1 MPYWRQIKAD
11 GSLVPGEEGKN
22 QDPQPGPEWV
32 QANYS
37 FLGADSPVNPQSVE
51 VKVAREAAR
60 KMSLNDGERNREIQV
75 KTENVLRQF
84 ADGRVL
90 PPQPGENP
98 DPLQEPIK
106 QGPNTIRAYKTADG
120 SSEVWRLLEGTTWTA
135 PNVAKPGLTFDQE
148 VKLRGTPTSS
158 SSFGVSELGPVAAQ
172 LRREEAEAT
181 IAAAKIKAEAD
192 LRVNNAAILKGEEE
206 TAIAKRNEAFA
217 IDKDGYA
224 RSVDNVK
231 LQREAQSELFKQQ
244 TEVARLTAEQVG
256 LVARRDESQAS
267 LDQAVNLANLSAE
280 QRGKEF
286 NVTQEFNV
294 QRANEEAARARQQQ
308 LQTLGTD
315 IGKLGADSGDRGK
328 YAATILANS
337 GWGQV
342 DRALSGTNMNTTASL
357 SPLESLLRQREAV
370 QNLSDKPYTYTP
382 TTISTAARTQMGPV
396 DFSRM
401 QMPTAQPLAAF
412 TSPGR
417 YTPTT
422 QTTVQVPNAAP
433 ASIGAGT
440 AAPSAPSAQ
449 SAPSAPSAG
458 SSAPMP
464 SSGAAANPYSGM
476 GSAVDFYPDDI
487 VRTDAGYKPFNL
499 DSIPTPRPN
508 RPTYA
513 EQDAAARANLYREQ
527 LAGRYGGGGGA
538 DEGDMGI
545 NVNYG
550 NSSAASGEAYGTKGT
565 KEREFITGDPQRNG
579 KPNPELVR
587 VNNPGPNTRV
597 EVIPLQGNGDMNMT
611 SMYANGTDTGL
622 MTADG
627 RKRGPL
633 EVLQYLLTKGA
644 NPQSALDM
652 VNALGFD
659 PATGDWK
666 SSNKALAPIPTGP
679 ASLFT
684 EGATEGNV
692 RAKIAPKSGV
702 DEGDMGIDVKYPV
715 QNNDEGD
722 MGIERTDKAYLNRNK
737 RLTYKEQDE
746 LARQRLAQEQSE
758 NVDRTPRKAAARSM
772 YDDLDDAARAS
783 LYREQLAG
791 RGVRDEGDMGINV
804 NYSRPVPLDESGY
817 AYGTEGAGAKGAGDG
832 LNVIMA
838 ALQNNPAALA
848 AFMALIG
855 QGQEAPSFPA

>member
-1 MPYWRQIKAD
+1 MPYWRQIDSNGAFVK
-11 GSLVPGEEGKN
+11 GEGIN
-22 QDPQPGPEWV
+22 QDTPPGPNYV
-32 QANYS
+32 QANYRS
-37 FLGADSPVNPQSVE
+37 EWLGGDSLFNMPESVE
-51 VKVAREAAR
+51 VKVAKEAAR

-90 PPQPGENP
+90 PPQPDEKP
-98 DPLQEPIK
+98 DPLQDPIK

-120 SSEVWRLLEGTTWTA
+120 SEVWRLLEGTTWTA
-135 PNVAKPGLTFDQE
+135 PAVAAQARSFEQE
-148 VKLRGTPTSS
+148 KILRGIPTSS

-181 IAAAKIKAEAD
+181 VEAARVKAVQD

-244 TEVARLTAEQVG
+244 NEVARLTAEQVG

-401 QMPTAQPLAAF
+401 QMPTLQPLAAF

-449 SAPSAPSAG
+449 SAQSAPSEG

-527 LAGRYGGGGGA
+527 LAGRYGGGA

-666 SSNKALAPIPTGP
+666 SSNKASEPIPTGP

-791 RGVRDEGDMGINV
+791 RYGRRKNDEGDMGIDV
-804 NYSRPVPLDESGY
+804 AY
-817 AYGTEGAGAKGAGDG
+817 AYGTKGAGAEGAGDG

>member
-1 MPYWRQIKAD
+1 MPYWRKIKAD
-11 GSLVPGEEGKN
+11 GSLVSGEEGIN
-22 QDPQPGPEWV
+22 QDPQPGPEYV

-37 FLGADSPVNPQSVE
+37 FLGKDSPVKPESPE
-51 VKVAREAAR
+51 VKQAREYVR
-60 KMSLNDGERNREIQV
+60 FNNLPDNEKQQEMYV
-75 KTENVLRQF
+75 KRENVSNQI
-84 ADGRVL
+84 GNNPIL
-90 PPQPGENP
+90 PKQPGETA
-98 DPLQEPIK
+98 DPSQAPIK
-106 QGPNTIRAYKTADG
+106 HQGNLIRAFQDASG
-120 SSEVWRLLEGTTWTA
+120 NEAWRLVEGTTYTA

-244 TEVARLTAEQVG
+244 NEVARLTAEQVG
-256 LVARRDESQAS
+256 LVARRDESQAA

-401 QMPTAQPLAAF
+401 QMPTLQPLAAF

-417 YTPTT
+417 YTPNT
-422 QTTVQVPNAAP
+422 QTAVQTPNAAP

-449 SAPSAPSAG
+449 SAPSAG

-464 SSGAAANPYSGM
+464 SSGAAANPSSGM

-508 RPTYA
+508 RPTIP
-513 EQDAAARANLYREQ
+513 EQEAAARASLYREQ

-538 DEGDMGI
+538 NEGDMGI
-545 NVNYG
+545 DVNYG

-611 SMYANGTDTGL
+611 SMYADGTDTGL

-666 SSNKALAPIPTGP
+666 SSNKALAPMPTGP

-791 RGVRDEGDMGINV
+791 RGMRDEGDMGINV
-804 NYSRPVPLDESGY
+804 AY
-817 AYGTEGAGAKGAGDG
+817 AYGTKGAGAEGAGDG

-848 AFMALIG
+848 AFMELIG